1 MSHSPAPQQP
11 AAAPAGG
18 SSMMTALKIGAFVVV
33 VLSLECLVA
42 FLLFP
47 SAPAVEAKADDH
59 FAEKPAAHADAHG
72 DDHAHEADHGHAEA
86 HDEHAAHTVEVD
98 LEAYTVTAYQ
108 PLTNTT
114 IRIDFHLYGTIP
126 EEEAADFHHHFEAHK
141 HRLREQVLLTAR
153 SSEVE
158 DLTDAGLKLMKRRL
172 LEKVNQALG
181 KPVVKS
187 VVISDFS
194 FIEQ

>member
-1 MSHSPAPQQP
+1 MSHSPALQTP
-11 AAAPAGG
+11 ATAPAVGG
-18 SSMMTALKIGAFVVV
+18 SSMLTAVKIGAFVVV
-33 VLSLECLVA
+33 ILSVECLVA
-42 FLLFP
+42 FLFFP
-47 SAPAVEAKADDH
+47 SAQTVEAKADDH
-59 FAEKPAAHADAHG
+59 YAEKEG
-72 DDHAHEADHGHAEA
+72 SHGHGEDQGHAASAAA
-86 HDEHAAHTVEVD
+86 HDEHAAHAVEVD
-98 LEAYTVTAYQ
+98 LEEYTVTAYQ

-114 IRIDFHLYGTIP
+114 IRIDFHLFGVIP
-126 EEEAADFHHHFEAHK
+126 KEENADFHHLFEAHK

-158 DLTDAGLKLMKRRL
+158 DLTDAGLSLMKRRL

>member
-1 MSHSPAPQQP
+1 ML
-11 AAAPAGG
+11 
-18 SSMMTALKIGAFVVV
+18 TAVKIGAFVVV
-33 VLSLECLVA
+33 ILSLECLVA
-42 FLLFP
+42 FLFFP
-47 SAPAVEAKADDH
+47 SAQTVEAKAEGH
-59 FAEKPAAHADAHG
+59 YAEKP
-72 DDHAHEADHGHAEA
+72 DDHHAEGDDHGHA
-86 HDEHAAHTVEVD
+86 AAHAESHDAHGSHAVEVD
-98 LEAYTVTAYQ
+98 LEQYTVTAYQ

-114 IRIDFHLYGTIP
+114 IRIDFHLYGVISP
-126 EEEAADFHHHFEAHK
+126 EESAGFHHLLEAHK

-158 DLTDAGLKLMKRRL
+158 DLTDAGLSLMKRRL

>member
-1 MSHSPAPQQP
+1 MSHSPAPQTTPTP
-11 AAAPAGG
+11 AAG
-18 SSMMTALKIGAFVVV
+18 SPMLTAVKIGAFVVV
-33 VLSLECLVA
+33 VLSVECLIA
-42 FLLFP
+42 FMFFP
-47 SAPAVEAKADDH
+47 SAQAVEAKAEGH
-59 FAEKPAAHADAHG
+59 YAAKPTSHGQADTHANDAA
-72 DDHAHEADHGHAEA
+72 HAEA
-86 HDEHAAHTVEVD
+86 HDEHAAHSVEVD

-158 DLTDAGLKLMKRRL
+158 DLTDAGLSLMKRRL
-172 LEKVNQALG
+172 LEKVNHALG
-181 KPVVKS
+181 KPMVKS

>member
-1 MSHSPAPQQP
+1 ML
-11 AAAPAGG
+11 
-18 SSMMTALKIGAFVVV
+18 TAVKIGAFVVV
-33 VLSLECLVA
+33 VLSVECLVA
-42 FLLFP
+42 FLFFP
-47 SAPAVEAKADDH
+47 SAQAVEAKANDQY
-59 FAEKPAAHADAHG
+59 AEKPDAHG
-72 DDHAHEADHGHAEA
+72 HDGDHGHAATAHADA
-86 HDEHAAHTVEVD
+86 HDEHAAHSVEVD
-98 LEAYTVTAYQ
+98 LEKYTVTAYQ

-114 IRIDFHLYGTIP
+114 IRIDFHLFGTIL
-126 EEEAADFHHHFEAHK
+126 EEEHADFHHLLEAHK

-158 DLTDAGLKLMKRRL
+158 DLTDAGLGLMKRRL

-181 KPVVKS
+181 KPVVTS

>member
-1 MSHSPAPQQP
+1 ML
-11 AAAPAGG
+11 
-18 SSMMTALKIGAFVVV
+18 TAVKIGAFVVV
-33 VLSLECLVA
+33 VLSVECLIA
-42 FLLFP
+42 FLFFP
-47 SAPAVEAKADDH
+47 SAQNIEAKAEGH
-59 FAEKPAAHADAHG
+59 YGEKPAASGETHEPTHTHAPHGEHDAH
-72 DDHAHEADHGHAEA
+72 A
-86 HDEHAAHTVEVD
+86 VEVD
-98 LEAYTVTAYQ
+98 LEEYTVTAYQ

-114 IRIDFHLYGTIP
+114 IRIDFHLFGIIP
-126 EEEAADFHHHFEAHK
+126 EEESAGFSHLFEAHK

-158 DLTDAGLKLMKRRL
+158 DLTDAGLTLMKRRL

-181 KPVVKS
+181 KPIVKS